1 MKKYT
6 LEIQNE
12 SVAEKVL
19 WMLKH
24 FQDEGISIKE
34 NNTNNDDELKN
45 SLKQSVRE
53 INQIKQEKLEA
64 KPIEDLL
71 NAL

>member
-12 SVAEKVL
+12 LVAEKVL

-34 NNTNNDDELKN
+34 NNTNNDKLKN
-45 SLKQSVRE
+45 SLEQSVRE
-53 INQIKQEKLEA
+53 LNQIKQGKLEA
-64 KPIEDLL
+64 TLIEDLL
-71 NAL
+71 NEL